1 MYGWKEMNCRFCG
14 EESEVVNTLD
24 LWHKIYI
31 CPNCGV
37 YLYYEGLDAFSWL
50 NSPEQKEYI
59 NFPSYLYYHHID
71 RETHVKKERNYI
83 GEEKALKAHIEN
95 EKIDTESIKYNLI
108 TDEVVRDFLPKT
120 LQEKEKFLLA
130 DIYKKRDVVSDITE
144 YTINQIQ
151 SAAFVIR
158 QKDFADNYIQFKKL
172 LLDLKDDKYIEIFN
186 DGINQQFVKVK
197 ITTKGI
203 KYIENGDTQMG
214 ESEQSIQKQINLGP
228 GSTYIEKVSG
238 NNNTVG
244 TVNNRGIDFNSI
256 ITLVDKIETICNE
269 NKDKQLQPEII
280 ESINDN
286 LSDIRSYISQKNESG
301 IIKGLKTIRGL
312 LFSASISVAANLL
325 TPEIQ
330 AMITTIKNCIGA

>member
-1 MYGWKEMNCRFCG
+1 MVRL
-14 EESEVVNTLD
+14 LD

-31 CPNCGV
+31 CLNCGV
-37 YLYYEGLDAFSWL
+37 YLYYEWLDAFSWL

-95 EKIDTESIKYNLI
+95 EKIDTENIKYNLI
-108 TDEVVRDFLPKT
+108 TNEVVRDFLPKT

-172 LLDLKDDKYIEIFN
+172 LFDLNDDKYIEIIN
-186 DGINQQFVKVK
+186 DGLSQHFVKVR

-203 KYIENGDTQMG
+203 KYVEEGDKQMSNSNSGNITNYGNMVLNSNVHGSIIGDGNSSTNFDYHALNSVITEIEKLYKSE
-214 ESEQSIQKQINLGP
+214 ESFSTEEINQIASDIDEIKIVIQQQNLPVIQKCL
-228 GSTYIEKVSG
+228 
-238 NNNTVG
+238 
-244 TVNNRGIDFNSI
+244 NSI
-256 ITLVDKIETICNE
+256 KGFVTNVGAG
-269 NKDKQLQPEII
+269 II
-280 ESINDN
+280 A
-286 LSDIRSYISQKNESG
+286 SG
-301 IIKGLKTIRGL
+301 IWAK
-312 LFSASISVAANLL
+312 
-325 TPEIQ
+325 IQ
-330 AMITTIKNCIGA
+330 PFIQQIPGM

>member
-83 GEEKALKAHIEN
+83 GEEKALKAHIEK
-95 EKIDTESIKYNLI
+95 EKIDTENIKYNLI
-108 TDEVVRDFLPKT
+108 TYEVVRDFLPKT

-186 DGINQQFVKVK
+186 DGINQKFVKVR

-203 KYIENGDTQMG
+203 KYIEKGDTKMEEKTSG
-214 ESEQSIQKQINLGP
+214 VFINNGNYVNN
-228 GSTYIEKVSG
+228 STLTNS
-238 NNNTVG
+238 TVG
-244 TVNNRGIDFNSI
+244 NGNTFSGFDYEGVKTLLQQLSEAVKQQTIDAAATISDNIEEANEYIDAKDNKHLLSRLSTISAI
-256 ITLVDKIETICNE
+256 IQTCGAIPAVVDLGKMI
-269 NKDKQLQPEII
+269 QP
-280 ESINDN
+280 
-286 LSDIRSYISQKNESG
+286 YISQLS
-301 IIKGLKTIRGL
+301 GL
-312 LFSASISVAANLL
+312 L
-325 TPEIQ
+325 
-330 AMITTIKNCIGA
+330 GA